1 MTHKYP
7 AWNSKSFLIN
17 LVGAFLDKLN
27 KILFPF
33 PAGNLKPSMRK
44 VAYNRANRLTF
55 NPKPKKTKKI
65 KKIPEKNSLYFRKR
79 NFLSQ
84 ILKKIIIFSYIFGNE
99 TF

>member
-17 LVGAFLDKLN
+17 LVGAFLDKLSKN
-27 KILFPF
+27 LSPF

-55 NPKPKKTKKI
+55 NPKPKKTKK
-65 KKIPEKNSLYFRKR
+65 KNTREK
-79 NFLSQ
+79 FLIFLETELS
-84 ILKKIIIFSYIFGNE
+84 ISNIKKIIIFSYIFGNE

>member
-17 LVGAFLDKLN
+17 LVGGFLDKLN
-27 KILFPF
+27 KILSLF

-55 NPKPKKTKKI
+55 NPKPKKTKKKKNTREKFLIFSETELSIPNI
-65 KKIPEKNSLYFRKR
+65 KKNYYILLYFRK
-79 NFLSQ
+79 
-84 ILKKIIIFSYIFGNE
+84 
-99 TF
+99 

>member
-55 NPKPKKTKKI
+55 NPKPKKTK
-65 KKIPEKNSLYFRKR
+65 EKNTREK
-79 NFLSQ
+79 FLIFLETELS
-84 ILKKIIIFSYIFGNE
+84 ISNIKKIIIFSYIFGNE